1 MWKHIRTWLI
11 MGLICG
17 LPVQVWAAA
26 GDTVSLNGSNVLQM
40 PEWAVGDVAAG
51 GKLLLSDS
59 PEEFYQTG
67 VLYQDEITG
76 HARLFFHHV
85 NGTAGP
91 KRVAVVLENKGN
103 KPVKVTLYRKGVAG
117 PHLDYLLV
125 GKTAQENYF
134 AAQDIELLEIPAK
147 SAKILDKQTADKQI
161 KSKELLNG
169 IYDFV
174 ADGPVWVKVLALE
187 AKANPLREH
196 TKAKVLPADASRL
209 RGTFPY
215 ADRIKIPEK
224 VYDPALGQQV
234 LTLADGSIDPFINGV
249 DATDGSAVQN
259 YGNYGVFYKIFV
271 PTAPAEQQSI
281 GFRLNPRGGVYA
293 GALALKISTKL
304 QPPVGTPG
312 DRTFLESPDTAT
324 DLAQIKPNENLWVQ
338 FMPPGASNLPVKL
351 IITPE
356 SPGPENKGPLEAAQQ
371 PE

>member
-1 MWKHIRTWLI
+1 MWKHIRMLFI

-17 LPVQVWAAA
+17 LPSQVWAAA
-26 GDTVSLNGSNVLQM
+26 GDTVSLNGSSVLQL
-40 PEWAVGDVAAG
+40 PEWTVGDVAAG

-67 VLYQDEITG
+67 ILYQDEIMG
-76 HARLFFHHV
+76 NARLFFHHV
-85 NGTAGP
+85 NGTTEP
-91 KRVAVVLENKGN
+91 KRVAVVLENKGD

-125 GKTAQENYF
+125 GKTAQEKYF
-134 AAQDIELLEIPAK
+134 ATQDIEVLEIPAK
-147 SAKILDKQTADKQI
+147 SAKILDKRTAAIQI
-161 KSKELLNG
+161 KTKELVNG
-169 IYDFV
+169 IYDFI
-174 ADGPVWVKVLALE
+174 ADGPVLVKVLALDG
-187 AKANPLREH
+187 KANPLREY
-196 TKAKVLPADASRL
+196 TTAKVLPADASRL

-215 ADRIKIPEK
+215 ADRIKIPER
-224 VYDPALGQQV
+224 VYDPVLGQQV
-234 LTLADGSIDPFINGV
+234 LTLADGHIDSFITGV

-281 GFRLNPRGGVYA
+281 GFRLNPRGGAYA

-324 DLAQIKPNENLWVQ
+324 DLVKIKPDENLWVQ

-356 SPGPENKGPLEAAQQ
+356 NLEQENKGPVEAAQQ
-371 PE
+371 PR